1 MEDFKM
7 KKLIETINTDEA
19 ENVLNK
25 LRLSDVKISQRFR
38 FTKDG
43 LIYIKD
49 TEQGMNNNA
58 SAVHTEKEIKTKG
71 YVYKKSWLSVRNQS
85 DFIYEI
91 LPDIIKQGGKRKRS
105 GRKKANYETKTI
117 SFRVRVEFVEQIKK
131 MVKDYVSEVLKVT
144 PNVPSLCVSGGLK
157 KTDFPINY

>member
-1 MEDFKM
+1 M
-7 KKLIETINTDEA
+7 KKLIGIINTDGT

-25 LRLSDVKISQRFR
+25 PRLADVKLGQRFR

-49 TEQGMNNNA
+49 TEQGMNNQA

-71 YVYKKSWLSVRNQS
+71 YGYPKQRHSVRYQN

-91 LPDIIKQGGKRKRS
+91 LPDIIKQGGKREGS
-105 GRKKANYETKTI
+105 GAKPKYNEETKTVA
-117 SFRVRVEFVEQIKK
+117 FRCPLSKVDELKII
-131 MVKDYVSEVLKVT
+131 VKSKLSEWSVK
-144 PNVPSLCVSGGLK
+144 
-157 KTDFPINY
+157 